1 MIVWQAIFRTLRP
14 NEEENKILGM
24 TKATLQDQLFQL
36 LETFKSLIVFD
47 DIWKEEDWKLI
58 KPIFPHNKG
67 LLRSYGSKVL
77 LTSRNE
83 RVAARGETYI
93 NFRPDFLSDE
103 DSWTLFQRIER
114 WLVKLHLDEEMVCS
128 ELVFCM

>member
-1 MIVWQAIFRTLRP
+1 M
-14 NEEENKILGM
+14 K
-24 TKATLQDQLFQL
+24 LQIKLVMLFVL
-36 LETFKSLIVFD
+36 YFT
-47 DIWKEEDWKLI
+47 
-58 KPIFPHNKG
+58 
-67 LLRSYGSKVL
+67 GSKVL

-114 WLVKLHLDEEMVCS
+114 WLVKLHLVSIQMC
-128 ELVFCM
+128 LG